1 MNHPMDVSDSYL
13 KYNNERETRSYEA
26 FAERFGRRSTRFS
39 AAPFIR
45 DRPRGL
51 GLLQLPTGMTDE
63 RSGPF
68 FPNLYIAGD
77 KAGEKPAAVS
87 DVHLPGQTAV
97 FSGR

>member
-1 MNHPMDVSDSYL
+1 MTIIPIVFVFVL
-13 KYNNERETRSYEA
+13 KFDFLHAR
-26 FAERFGRRSTRFS
+26 
-39 AAPFIR
+39 APFIR

-77 KAGEKPAAVS
+77 KAGEKPQSVP
-87 DVHLPGQTAV
+87 DVHLPGQKAD

>member
-1 MNHPMDVSDSYL
+1 MTSLVWIILYSL
-13 KYNNERETRSYEA
+13 
-26 FAERFGRRSTRFS
+26 FS
-39 AAPFIR
+39 VVTSRAPFIR